1 MRFLD
6 SIWLNHYSKCL
17 VISYWLLGLCNN
29 FAYVIMLSAAHDILS
44 DHKNETNTTV
54 TNTTNKYDCNDI
66 STGAIL
72 LADIIPGIIVKLI
85 APFFVHRVKYSM
97 RVTFVI
103 ITCASSFLI
112 VALTPSNLKWLTFIG
127 VMCASVSSSFGEIT
141 FLSLSTLY
149 NRVLALSGWGSGTG
163 AAGIGGSLIYAALTT
178 LAGVSPRT
186 TILIMLFIPVLLAIS
201 YIFLPPFEKVDDVGP
216 IVNPLYGD
224 ENPDETG
231 NNRSSNE
238 NFTFSFSFAGTT
250 SENSENKSSDG
261 LFDGKFLENIKLLKT
276 LLKYMIPLFLV
287 YFAEYF
293 INQGLFELLY
303 FKDAF
308 IKNHKDQYRWYNVVY
323 QLAVFISRS
332 SIAFLQIKFLPI
344 FPILQLINVGIVLSI
359 IFYGYVKSIWIVFL
373 IIFWEGLLGGGLF
386 VLNSFNQKIY
396 LIFIYR
402 MLCKR
407 F

>member
-1 MRFLD
+1 
-6 SIWLNHYSKCL
+6 
-17 VISYWLLGLCNN
+17 
-29 FAYVIMLSAAHDILS
+29 
-44 DHKNETNTTV
+44 
-54 TNTTNKYDCNDI
+54 
-66 STGAIL
+66 
-72 LADIIPGIIVKLI
+72 
-85 APFFVHRVKYSM
+85 
-97 RVTFVI
+97 
-103 ITCASSFLI
+103 
-112 VALTPSNLKWLTFIG
+112 
-127 VMCASVSSSFGEIT
+127 
-141 FLSLSTLY
+141 
-149 NRVLALSGWGSGTG
+149 
-163 AAGIGGSLIYAALTT
+163 
-178 LAGVSPRT
+178 
-186 TILIMLFIPVLLAIS
+186 
-201 YIFLPPFEKVDDVGP
+201 
-216 IVNPLYGD
+216 
-224 ENPDETG
+224 
-231 NNRSSNE
+231 
-238 NFTFSFSFAGTT
+238 
-250 SENSENKSSDG
+250 
-261 LFDGKFLENIKLLKT
+261 
-276 LLKYMIPLFLV
+276 LV

-386 VLNSFNQKIY
+386 VLNNFNQKIY

>member
-163 AAGIGGSLIYAALTT
+163 AAGVGGSLIYAALTT

-201 YIFLPPFEKVDDVGP
+201 YIFLPPYEKVDDVGP
-216 IVNPLYGD
+216 IINPLYGD
-224 ENPDETG
+224 ENQDETG
-231 NNRSSNE
+231 TNRSSNE
-238 NFTFSFSFAGTT
+238 NFKFSFSFEGTT
-250 SENSENKSSDG
+250 SENTENKSSAG
-261 LFDGKFLENIKLLKT
+261 LFDGKFLENIKLLKS

-359 IFYGYVKSIWIVFL
+359 IFYGYVTSIWIVFL

-386 VLNSFNQKIY
+386 V
-396 LIFIYR
+396 
-402 MLCKR
+402 
-407 F
+407 